1 MAPSDVTLLA
11 LAYTTDLAIGDPR
24 WLPHPVRGMG
34 LMIAWGERLLR
45 RLIPPARP
53 GDSQAG
59 GWERAAGAALTV
71 LVVGSSAFA
80 AWWLISTCATLAWWA
95 GFAVSAVLLF
105 TCLSTRDL
113 ARESWQVLRA
123 LEADDLL
130 LARRRVARIVG
141 RDTDRLDGPEIVRA
155 TLETIAESTLD
166 GILSPLFFFAIGG
179 VPGAVAYKAI
189 NTLDSMVGHRSARYI
204 RFGWAAARLDT
215 LANWLPAR
223 WSPVVFAVASGI
235 CGYRARESWRIAWR
249 DGSMGTVPNAGLPEG
264 ALAGALGVRLG
275 GVNWYQ
281 GHATTMPF
289 LGDAHRPLEPER
301 IREAIRLMYTASGVG
316 LVMTFIAV
324 AAKSTW

>member
-24 WLPHPVRGMG
+24 WMPHPVRGMG
-34 LMIAWGERLLR
+34 FLIAWGERLLR
-45 RLIPPARP
+45 AIVPGERL
-53 GDSQAG
+53 
-59 GWERAAGAALTV
+59 AGALLVIA
-71 LVVGSSAFA
+71 VVGASASA
-80 AWWLISTCATLAWWA
+80 SWWLISTCTAVSSWA
-95 GFAVSAVLLF
+95 GFAASAVLLF

-113 ARESWQVLRA
+113 ARESRQVLQA
-123 LEADDLL
+123 LEANDLP

-141 RDTDRLDGPEIVRA
+141 RDTDRLDPPEIVRA
-155 TLETIAESTLD
+155 TLETIAESALD

-179 VPGAVAYKAI
+179 VAGAVAYKAI
-189 NTLDSMVGHRSARYI
+189 NTLDSMTGHRSARYI

-223 WSPVVFAVASGI
+223 WSPVVFAAASRM
-235 CGYRARESWRIAWR
+235 CGARARESWRIAWR
-249 DGSMGTVPNAGLPEG
+249 DGAMGTVPNAGLPEG

-281 GHATTMPF
+281 GRAATMPF

-301 IREAIRLMYTASGVG
+301 IREAIRLMYAASGVG
-316 LVMTFIAV
+316 WVMTLVAV
-324 AAKSTW
+324 ALKIRWFASLG